1 MGLVSYSSCFRTICY
16 NNYINRNLVEIIVSL
31 ESHESLDVAF
41 EIREDVAG
49 FKINHIIWYD
59 LLKPFYLELFQDKE
73 VFVDFK
79 LWDTPNTMRTVIQS
93 VIERGGT
100 MITVNTYNNPAA
112 LEEVSKFKDDIK
124 ILGVTYL
131 TSWAD
136 KEQYEICQE
145 MQPIMWRRHLKRM
158 HEYNFAGVI
167 SSAHDI
173 KTIREWGDEDH
184 ELLNICPG
192 ITVETPDGLPF
203 HSGQVRTTSPKEAQ
217 GLGAD
222 YIVVGRAVTA
232 AEDPVKIVK
241 EMKDEIE

>member
-1 MGLVSYSSCFRTICY
+1 M
-16 NNYINRNLVEIIVSL
+16 EIIVSI
-31 ESHESLDVAF
+31 ENEKSF
-41 EIREDVAG
+41 ELTGELVDYVSG
-49 FKINHIIWYD
+49 FKVNHMMWPRVKDIANKIG
-59 LLKPFYLELFQDKE
+59 LEL
-73 VFVDFK
+73 FVDFK
-79 LWDTPNTMRTVIQS
+79 LWDTPNTMKTVIES
-93 VIERGGT
+93 LIESGAT
-100 MITVNTYNNPAA
+100 MATVSTYNNPAA
-112 LEEVSKFKDDIK
+112 LKAISEYKDDIK
-124 ILGVTYL
+124 LLGVTYL

-173 KTIREWGDEDH
+173 KTIREWCDKDH
-184 ELLNICPG
+184 ELLNICTV

>member
-1 MGLVSYSSCFRTICY
+1 MGLVSHSSCFRTICY
-16 NNYINRNLVEIIVSL
+16 NNYINRNLVEIIVSIENEKSFAL
-31 ESHESLDVAF
+31 TGELVDYVS
-41 EIREDVAG
+41 G
-49 FKINHIIWYD
+49 FKVNHMMWPRVKDIANKIG
-59 LLKPFYLELFQDKE
+59 LEL
-73 VFVDFK
+73 FVDFK
-79 LWDTPNTMRTVIQS
+79 LWDTPNTMKTVIES
-93 VIERGGT
+93 LIESGAT
-100 MITVNTYNNPAA
+100 MATVSTNNNPAA
-112 LEEVSKFKDDIK
+112 LKAISEYKDDIK
-124 ILGVTYL
+124 LLGVTYL

-173 KTIREWGDEDH
+173 KTIREWGDKDH